1 MNSRTTRS
9 FWKLFDAMPTSVRDQ
24 ARKSYRLWHDD
35 PSHPSLHFKRV
46 HTREPLYS
54 VRVGRGYR
62 ALGILEGDTVTWIW
76 IGSHGEY
83 ERVLA

>member
-9 FWKLFDAMPTSVRDQ
+9 FWKLFDAMPTGVRDQ

-35 PSHPSLHFKRV
+35 PSHPSLYFKRV
-46 HTREPLYS
+46 HAREPLYS

-62 ALGILEGDTVTWIW
+62 ALGLLEGDTVTWIW
-76 IGSHGEY
+76 IGSHDEY

>member
-24 ARKSYRLWHDD
+24 TRKSYRLWHDD

-54 VRVGRGYR
+54 IRVGRGYR